1 MITMKRFD
9 DVKASYI
16 RVRIEAVEIEKILN
30 FLWNKNVDVRDI
42 KNNNKFSVD
51 LKIELKDYKILRE
64 GVRKAKGKMIVFDRK
79 GLKFFF
85 LRLNSRKFLVAG
97 IAVFFFVLY
106 YLSTF
111 IWKVDVITERYLAPV
126 EVRNMLKDYGI
137 DVTTKKSSINVVEV
151 EKALVRDFDEI
162 MWIKVR
168 IEGSKLSVE
177 IKERQEPP
185 KIKEKPDYTG
195 NIVAKKNGVVNRIN
209 TISGTPVVKPGQVV
223 NAGDILIKGQEGKE
237 TMEFQVMAEGK
248 VPSTVFYEEIL
259 EVPKTYV
266 SKERTGSKKARY
278 GINVNNKIIYLG
290 KSLNNFV
297 NYDKIETKWGIFI
310 KEEYFET
317 EEIEKTVETDGI
329 VKDLQNKI
337 YLNLDRASKVLSVTP
352 EVEDIGEKNRIRVL
366 VTVEEDIAR
375 SEVAPPQPEEQS
387 KEGIANP

>member
-1 MITMKRFD
+1 MIIMKRFD
-9 DVKASYI
+9 DVKASYVT
-16 RVRIEAVEIEKILN
+16 VRIEAVEIEKILN

-51 LKIELKDYKILRE
+51 LKIELKDYKVLRE
-64 GVRKAKGKMIVFDRK
+64 GVKKARGKLVVLDRK
-79 GLKFFF
+79 GMKFFF
-85 LRLNSRKFLVAG
+85 MHLNSRKFLVAG
-97 IAVFFFVLY
+97 IAAFFFVLY

-111 IWKVDVITERYLAPV
+111 IWKVDIITERYLAPV
-126 EVRNMLKDYGI
+126 EVRNMLKEYGI
-137 DVTTKKSSINVVEV
+137 DVTKKKTSINVVEV

-195 NIVAKKNGVVNRIN
+195 NIVARKNGIVNRIN

-223 NAGDILIKGQEGKE
+223 NAGDILIQGQEGKE

-266 SKERTGSKKARY
+266 EKERTGNKKVRY

-310 KEEYFET
+310 REEYFET
-317 EEIEKTVETDGI
+317 EEVEKTVETDGI

-337 YLNLDRASKVLSVTP
+337 YLNLDRAAKVLSVAP
-352 EVEDIGEKNRIRVL
+352 EIEDIGEKNRIRVL
-366 VTVEEDIAR
+366 VTVEEDIAK
-375 SEVAPPQPEEQS
+375 SEIAPPQTEEQS
-387 KEGIANP
+387 EEDSANP